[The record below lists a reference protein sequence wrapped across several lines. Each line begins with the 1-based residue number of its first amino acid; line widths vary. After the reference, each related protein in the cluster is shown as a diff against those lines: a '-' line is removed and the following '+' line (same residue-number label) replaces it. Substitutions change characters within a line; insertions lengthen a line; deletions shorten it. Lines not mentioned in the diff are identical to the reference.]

1 MIEPCLTKDAKC
13 HPLCDRQMLRKVT
26 LVMNIITA
34 LLFSYVRFR
43 KEVVWQTRLLFY
55 SFREFNKVK
64 DEEDDILIYEYNTFE
79 NKPGLDDNIGNIL
92 HY

>member
-1 MIEPCLTKDAKC
+1 
-13 HPLCDRQMLRKVT
+13 
-26 LVMNIITA
+26 MNIITV

-43 KEVVWQTRLLFY
+43 KEVIWQTRLLFY
-55 SFREFNKVK
+55 SFGEFNKVK

-79 NKPGLDDNIGNIL
+79 NTPGLDDNTGNIL

>member
-1 MIEPCLTKDAKC
+1 
-13 HPLCDRQMLRKVT
+13 
-26 LVMNIITA
+26 MNIITV

-55 SFREFNKVK
+55 SFGEFNKVK

-79 NKPGLDDNIGNIL
+79 NTPGLDDNTGNIL